1 MSRGQGRVYRRPGA
15 DTLWL
20 DYSVG
25 GNRHRE
31 SSETTSKREAQDK
44 LRKKIGDRRD
54 GKLIGRPDRVLLAE
68 YEKDADGEEKLV
80 GGLRWLHETQYDL
93 DGLRSKERIQQCW
106 NHVEKFFPA
115 PTRVTAITPTRLD
128 EYAKAR
134 LKEGAA
140 RQTVNNELSALR
152 RGFSLAIKKG
162 ILSTAPKV
170 ELPRVQNARSDF
182 FDDGDF
188 AALLLELPA
197 FLQPAIRFLWF
208 TAWRIEEALHLTW
221 DMVDWEGQVI
231 RLPAALAKAKTPR
244 LFPFGSAPD
253 LKALLDAQLQGRE
266 GDCVFHQ
273 DGRAITYNSA
283 WYWWK
288 QARKRAGLPKARIH
302 DFRRTAARA
311 MRRSGLSEGVI
322 MKLCGWKTRS
332 MFDRYNIID
341 EADLTQA
348 VAKHFNGTVTAQL
361 TPSRGS
367 RSR

>member
-1 MSRGQGRVYRRPGA
+1 MSRGQGRAYQRHSV
-15 DTLWL
+15 WWI
-20 DYSVG
+20 DYSMG
-25 GNRHRE
+25 GKRHRE
-31 SSETTSKREAQDK
+31 PTDAATKRDAQDI
-44 LRKKIGDRRD
+44 LRKRIGDRQA

-68 YEKDADGEEKLV
+68 YVKDGEGKEKLV

-93 DGLRSKERIQQCW
+93 DGLRSKERIEQCW
-106 NHVEKFFPA
+106 KHIEKFFPA
-115 PTRVTAITPTRLD
+115 PTRVSAITPTRLD

-134 LKEGAA
+134 LAEGAA
-140 RQTVNNELSALR
+140 RQTVNNELAALR

-162 ILSTAPKV
+162 ILSTAPKI

-182 FDDGDF
+182 FEDGDL

-208 TAWRIEEALHLTW
+208 TAWRIDEALHLTW

-253 LKALLDAQLQGRE
+253 FKALLDAQWQARK
-266 GDCVFHQ
+266 GDRVFNQ
-273 DGRAITYNSA
+273 DGRAITHDSA

-288 QARKRAGLPKARIH
+288 QARKRAGLPNARMH
-302 DFRRTAARA
+302 DFRRTTARA

-348 VAKHFNGTVTAQL
+348 VAKHFSGTVTAQKR
-361 TPSRGS
+361 PSRPAAAA
-367 RSR
+367 